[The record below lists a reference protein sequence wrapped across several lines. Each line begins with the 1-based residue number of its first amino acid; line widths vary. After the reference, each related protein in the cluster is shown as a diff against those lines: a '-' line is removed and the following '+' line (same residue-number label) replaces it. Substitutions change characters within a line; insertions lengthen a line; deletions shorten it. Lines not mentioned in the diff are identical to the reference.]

1 MGSILCVC
9 VAPPCFPIR
18 SSPFSN
24 AHKFIAPRRFRFVT
38 CFSYSFNGSPSGGGG
53 NLECCGS
60 KVMGVSCDGAASNRN
75 FFRMHGSEVS
85 GDGVLYKTTNF
96 YSKEKRWLY
105 FCSDVPHLIKTTRN
119 CWSHSHEKGK
129 TRSMAVSSHP
139 SLYSFMQYLKCSIQI
154 NNKRITWNHL
164 VTLYKRSQ
172 ATREPAGLYLLKTLK
187 LEHVQLNSYS
197 RMRVDLAAQVRIR
210 VIGKPFLWIIS
221 MIPFCRL

>member
-1 MGSILCVC
+1 MFASRPLVFQF
-9 VAPPCFPIR
+9 APLR
-18 SSPFSN
+18 SLMRINSS
-24 AHKFIAPRRFRFVT
+24 RRGVSVLSLVSLTVSTVRRAEAVE
-38 CFSYSFNGSPSGGGG
+38 